1 MWVGIEFPDSWG
13 LEPEG
18 TLARFAVCSG
28 VHTRVVQRKSVAQ
41 IAEGESG
48 NLILYYVFHRSQY
61 NSRKRRVM

>member
-28 VHTRVVQRKSVAQ
+28 VHR
-41 IAEGESG
+41 
-48 NLILYYVFHRSQY
+48 
-61 NSRKRRVM
+61 